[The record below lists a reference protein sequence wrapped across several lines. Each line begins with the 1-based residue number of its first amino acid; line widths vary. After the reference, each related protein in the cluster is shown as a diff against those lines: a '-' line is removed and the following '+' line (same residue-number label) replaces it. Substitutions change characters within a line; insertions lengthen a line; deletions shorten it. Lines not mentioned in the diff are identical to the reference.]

1 MLDSNPLFWSIFPGP
16 TSDVRRGTCTN
27 LKPFLRLIVIAAL
40 SILLKCC
47 IGSGVSE
54 MNPKCLLLW
63 DDEHLSTSNLFPLWP
78 GTNSAIME
86 ELWDF
91 MHSRIILLP
100 ASYLMCAL
108 ERLVKVV
115 SVKTIEK

>member
-1 MLDSNPLFWSIFPGP
+1 MYQSEYFF
-16 TSDVRRGTCTN
+16 
-27 LKPFLRLIVIAAL
+27 LKLNVVAAL

-47 IGSGVSE
+47 IGSAVSE
-54 MNPKCLLLW
+54 MDPKYLLLW

-91 MHSRIILLP
+91 MHSRIILLT
-100 ASYLMCAL
+100 ATYLMCAL
-108 ERLVKVV
+108 EKLVKIV
-115 SVKTIEK
+115 SVKTIKKGIQYLLCF

>member
-1 MLDSNPLFWSIFPGP
+1 MYQSEYFF
-16 TSDVRRGTCTN
+16 
-27 LKPFLRLIVIAAL
+27 LKLNVVAAL

-47 IGSGVSE
+47 IGSAVSE
-54 MNPKCLLLW
+54 INPKYLLLW

-91 MHSRIILLP
+91 MRSEIILP
-100 ASYLMCAL
+100 TGTYLMCAL
-108 ERLVKVV
+108 EKLVKIV
-115 SVKTIEK
+115 SVKKHKKRIQYRLCF